1 MQEIPQLGFGTW
13 PLRGKEAHDS
23 IAVAFEA
30 GFRHLDT
37 AQLYDNE
44 SDVGDAVRDSS
55 LKRDEVFVTTK
66 VAPDNLGPER
76 FFNSVR
82 KSLDALRLDRVDL
95 LLIHWPSRDKSLF
108 DGAIDRLVEC
118 QTMELA
124 SKVGVSNF
132 TPKMLERAAKR
143 AKGKLVTNQ
152 VEYHPLIDQRPL
164 EKAARDNDMKLTAY
178 GALARGECLKVP
190 AIQRIADKRGVG
202 AAEVILNWA
211 LAQDIYVL
219 TRSNKPA
226 HIRASW
232 NAQKLKLSTDE
243 LAEISSLRE
252 GNRRFIEPAN
262 LVPGWDF

>member
-1 MQEIPQLGFGTW
+1 M
-13 PLRGKEAHDS
+13 
-23 IAVAFEA
+23 
-30 GFRHLDT
+30 
-37 AQLYDNE
+37 
-44 SDVGDAVRDSS
+44 
-55 LKRDEVFVTTK
+55 
-66 VAPDNLGPER
+66 
-76 FFNSVR
+76 
-82 KSLDALRLDRVDL
+82 LDALRLDRVDL
-95 LLIHWPSRDKSLF
+95 LLIHWPSCDKNLF
-108 DGAIDRLVEC
+108 DGAIDNFVEC

-219 TRSNKPA
+219 TRSGISRP
-226 HIRASW
+226 ISGQVGTRRSW
-232 NAQKLKLSTDE
+232 NFQLT
-243 LAEISSLRE
+243 SLR
-252 GNRRFIEPAN
+252 RFHPFAKEIAVSSSREPRARMGF
-262 LVPGWDF
+262 LTISVWPTSLISGVPPAT